1 MAQNKEHKKGVA
13 FFDFDGTITFKD
25 SFMEFVKY
33 SNGSFQLVLCI
44 FLNAP
49 FIVLYY
55 LKLYSNH
62 QLKEG
67 FFSFFFKNSLETEVT
82 AKGVLFS
89 KNQLSKICFPS
100 AMRLIQW
107 HKAQNHDVYIL
118 TASSNIWLNDWC
130 KTNNL
135 ILIGTE
141 FETINGFYTG
151 KIAGENCHGQEKL
164 NRIKALLNQYNPEET
179 YGYGNEK
186 SDSYYLNKMRFELN
200 APLNEN
206 NVSLFLKLQEER
218 LLINSK

>member
-1 MAQNKEHKKGVA
+1 MEQNKELKKGVA

-33 SNGSFQLVLCI
+33 SNGSFKLVLCI
-44 FLNAP
+44 FWNAP
-49 FIVLYY
+49 FIVFFY

-62 QLKEG
+62 QLKER
-67 FFSFFFKNSLETEVT
+67 FFSFFFKNSLETEII

-118 TASSNIWLNDWC
+118 TASSNIWLKDWC

-141 FETINGFYTG
+141 FETINGLYSG
-151 KIAGENCHGQEKL
+151 KIAGKNCHGQEKL
-164 NRIKALLNQYNPEET
+164 NRIKALLNQYNNDET

-186 SDSYYLNKMRFELN
+186 SDRFYLNKMRFKLN
-200 APLNEN
+200 VPLNEK
-206 NVSLFLKLQEER
+206 NVSLFLKMHSEGS
-218 LLINSK
+218 LISSK